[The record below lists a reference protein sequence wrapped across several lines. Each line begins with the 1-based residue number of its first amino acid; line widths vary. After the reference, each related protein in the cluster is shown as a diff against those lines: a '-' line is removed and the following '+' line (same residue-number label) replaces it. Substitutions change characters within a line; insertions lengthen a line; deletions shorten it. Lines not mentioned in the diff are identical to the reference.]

1 MPTFTASR
9 VSSGEN
15 TVFPD
20 KLEIDA
26 VKVVYYKGTL
36 IGYRSTVLALNH
48 IASVHIVSRI
58 FFADVVIETVG
69 GRRVVATGLTKSDA
83 RSIVSLISP

>member
-26 VKVVYYKGTL
+26 VKVIYYKGTL
-36 IGYRSTVLALNH
+36 IGYRSTVLALSH
-48 IASVHIVSRI
+48 VASVHIESRI

-69 GRRVVATGLTKSDA
+69 GRRVVATGFTKSDA
-83 RSIVSLISP
+83 RSIVSMISP